1 MAIDIGS
8 VYTIENIEESKI
20 MLDNRIIV
28 LC

>member
-8 VYTIENIEESKI
+8 VYTIEDIEESKK
-20 MLDNRIIV
+20 MLDNRIIG